1 MLDKRGHLE
10 CEIEVLKLEIE
21 QKLEGIEK
29 LKGVLA
35 RKEQELKEMNI
46 LYNKHKH
53 NKNLK

>member
-10 CEIEVLKLEIE
+10 CEIEELKLEIE